1 MGENSTPLQKPR
13 YDWLDAIKAVAMAFV
28 IFVHLGLNGFT
39 TFVMYTSFLKL
50 PLFFAASGFVFNPKK
65 QMSVKE
71 FLITRSKRIL
81 VPYLCLSVI
90 LCIFDLF
97 TYQGTFT
104 EWIKYSLDLIC
115 MGKIMWF
122 FPTLFLCNF
131 LMFIIFK
138 ITKSN
143 DATVIISAVISL
155 VLGYFCITGK
165 HIFMAVN
172 AVFVAYPMCVFG
184 YYLKSFLALVKKNYL
199 IIIATISMIVFL
211 ALPALYKYHTGK
223 FNYINLFSSLY
234 CSYFYD
240 MLVVYSGVLT
250 FFIFFSFMKFPKFV
264 VKFGQNTIFY
274 YAFHIP
280 ACKLIMFLLSTFVS
294 PKFDTKLLGNT
305 HKGIL
310 IYSAVTLFTLIVLA
324 PICTL
329 VNKYIPFIV
338 GSKKRKAK

>member
-138 ITKSN
+138 ITKC
-143 DATVIISAVISL
+143 D
-155 VLGYFCITGK
+155 F
-165 HIFMAVN
+165 
-172 AVFVAYPMCVFG
+172 FV
-184 YYLKSFLALVKKNYL
+184 
-199 IIIATISMIVFL
+199 
-211 ALPALYKYHTGK
+211 
-223 FNYINLFSSLY
+223 
-234 CSYFYD
+234 
-240 MLVVYSGVLT
+240 
-250 FFIFFSFMKFPKFV
+250 
-264 VKFGQNTIFY
+264 
-274 YAFHIP
+274 
-280 ACKLIMFLLSTFVS
+280 
-294 PKFDTKLLGNT
+294 
-305 HKGIL
+305 
-310 IYSAVTLFTLIVLA
+310 
-324 PICTL
+324 
-329 VNKYIPFIV
+329 
-338 GSKKRKAK
+338 

>member
-1 MGENSTPLQKPR
+1 METNSTLLSKPR

-65 QMSVKE
+65 QMSIKE

-90 LCIFDLF
+90 LCVFDLF

-104 EWIKYSLDLIC
+104 EWIKYSLDLVS

-122 FPTLFLCNF
+122 FPTLYLCNF

-143 DATVIISAVISL
+143 DATLLISAVISL
-155 VLGYFCITGK
+155 ILGYFCITGK
-165 HIFMAVN
+165 HIFMTIN

-211 ALPALYKYHTGK
+211 LLPALYKYHTGK

-240 MLVVYSGVLT
+240 MLVAYSGVLA
-250 FFIFFSFMKFPKFV
+250 FFIFFSFMKFPKYV

-280 ACKLIMFLLSTFVS
+280 ACKLIMFLLNTFIS
-294 PKFDTKLLGNT
+294 SKFDAKAFSNT

-310 IYSAVTLFTLIVLA
+310 IYSAITLFTLIILA
-324 PICTL
+324 PICKL

-338 GSKKRKAK
+338 GAKKSKQ

>member
-1 MGENSTPLQKPR
+1 METNSTLLQKPR
-13 YDWLDAIKAVAMAFV
+13 YDWLDAIKAVAMTFV

-65 QMSVKE
+65 KMSVKE

-90 LCIFDLF
+90 LCVFDLF
-97 TYQGTFT
+97 TYQGTFA

-143 DATVIISAVISL
+143 DAIVLISAVISL

-165 HIFMAVN
+165 HIFMTIN
-172 AVFVAYPMCVFG
+172 AVFVAYPICVFG

-211 ALPALYKYHTGK
+211 VLPALYKYHTGK

-240 MLVVYSGVLT
+240 MLVVYSGVLA

-280 ACKLIMFLLSTFVS
+280 ACKLIMFLLNTFIS
-294 PKFDTKLLGNT
+294 SKFDAKALSNT

-310 IYSAVTLFTLIVLA
+310 IYSAVTLFTLIILV
-324 PICTL
+324 PICRF

-338 GSKKRKAK
+338 GAKRLKQ

>member
-1 MGENSTPLQKPR
+1 MEENSTPLQKPR

-65 QMSVKE
+65 QMSIKE

-240 MLVVYSGVLT
+240 MLVVYSGVLA

-294 PKFDTKLLGNT
+294 PKFDAKLLSNT

-338 GSKKRKAK
+338 GSKKRKA